1 MQGCT
6 GCAAAA
12 ARLSE
17 PLLLLPPPL
26 LQVPKDDSK
35 RVITFA
41 NSNDYIAFR
50 HHTYSKPA
58 GTKSITLTE
67 CGPR

>member
-1 MQGCT
+1 
-6 GCAAAA
+6 
-12 ARLSE
+12 
-17 PLLLLPPPL
+17 
-26 LQVPKDDSK
+26 VPKDDTK

-41 NSNDYIAFR
+41 NASDYISFR